1 MALLAALT
9 ASLGL
14 VVPDATLNM
23 VKISSIKG
31 GGGQLPLSMCRWPLW
46 IVSADRVTKLSGA
59 GGAEEEAGW
68 VDPISFEQLWLP
80 EDLPLP
86 SSHLAV
92 SLVIKVRQSGI
103 VPEPKP
109 EPEEPGPRPDPEPAS
124 MHASAPAPETESSVI
139 QDGMPRY
146 LLPCLETSITT
157 VSGASATVWHN
168 RGFNLPCFISRG
180 GRASRGEAGARDS
193 P

>member
-1 MALLAALT
+1 MRAVLARLWTCELTRPFPSDALDLTTATMPLLLAPLT

-23 VKISSIKG
+23 VKISSMKG

-46 IVSADRVTKLSGA
+46 IVSADSVTKLSGA
-59 GGAEEEAGW
+59 GGADEEDGW

-92 SLVIKVRQSGI
+92 SLVIKVRLSRVHIHPTPSQGPS
-103 VPEPKP
+103 P
-109 EPEEPGPRPDPEPAS
+109 EPEP
-124 MHASAPAPETESSVI
+124 
-139 QDGMPRY
+139 
-146 LLPCLETSITT
+146 
-157 VSGASATVWHN
+157 
-168 RGFNLPCFISRG
+168 
-180 GRASRGEAGARDS
+180 
-193 P
+193 

>member
-1 MALLAALT
+1 MPLLLAALT

-59 GGAEEEAGW
+59 GGSEEEAGW

-92 SLVIKVRQSGI
+92 SLVIKVRQ
-103 VPEPKP
+103 
-109 EPEEPGPRPDPEPAS
+109 PGF
-124 MHASAPAPETESSVI
+124 
-139 QDGMPRY
+139 
-146 LLPCLETSITT
+146 
-157 VSGASATVWHN
+157 VSWA
-168 RGFNLPCFISRG
+168 
-180 GRASRGEAGARDS
+180 RARA
-193 P
+193 

>member
-1 MALLAALT
+1 MAVWRGGELYATFPRGRATRTTGMPLLLAALT

-23 VKISSIKG
+23 VKISSMKG

-59 GGAEEEAGW
+59 GGSEEEAGW

-92 SLVIKVRQSGI
+92 SLVIKVRQSRVRI
-103 VPEPKP
+103 HPTPSL
-109 EPEEPGPRPDPEPAS
+109 GPSP
-124 MHASAPAPETESSVI
+124 T
-139 QDGMPRY
+139 PRLRSCMRLRQ
-146 LLPCLETSITT
+146 LLSPSLPLSRTACR
-157 VSGASATVWHN
+157 AT
-168 RGFNLPCFISRG
+168 CC
-180 GRASRGEAGARDS
+180 RASRPRS
-193 P
+193 RP

>member
-1 MALLAALT
+1 MPLLLAGLT

-23 VKISSIKG
+23 VKISSMKG

-46 IVSADRVTKLSGA
+46 IVSADSVTKLSGA
-59 GGAEEEAGW
+59 GGADEAAGW

-92 SLVIKVRQSGI
+92 SLVIKVRLSRVHI
-103 VPEPKP
+103 HPTPSE
-109 EPEEPGPRPDPEPAS
+109 GPSPNLSPSPIPSPNRALA
-124 MHASAPAPETESSVI
+124 HAT
-139 QDGMPRY
+139 R
-146 LLPCLETSITT
+146 
-157 VSGASATVWHN
+157 
-168 RGFNLPCFISRG
+168 
-180 GRASRGEAGARDS
+180 
-193 P
+193 

>member
-1 MALLAALT
+1 MRHRVGRNFTRPFPARTALDAMIQPMLLLLVALT

-23 VKISSIKG
+23 VKISSMKG

-59 GGAEEEAGW
+59 GGSEEEAGW

-92 SLVIKVRQSGI
+92 SLVIKVRQSWVRI
-103 VPEPKP
+103 HPTPSL
-109 EPEEPGPRPDPEPAS
+109 GPSP
-124 MHASAPAPETESSVI
+124 T
-139 QDGMPRY
+139 PRLRSCMRLRQ
-146 LLPCLETSITT
+146 LLSPSLPLSRTACR
-157 VSGASATVWHN
+157 AT
-168 RGFNLPCFISRG
+168 CC
-180 GRASRGEAGARDS
+180 RASRPRS
-193 P
+193 RP